1 MVTLVGR
8 YNAASCRQSVITCLF
23 NLRNP
28 SSTGSLHL
36 GHPELRTKMS
46 FLLAPFYLPVPLFSP
61 RFFSCLC
68 RGGRG
73 GGFSCGRH
81 SQSSPLLSS
90 PLGGQVMDDLGP
102 RRVLMQ
108 QRFHASRTLVKHGLA
123 AFFTHRPRTVAQ
135 AQDRCRFIYRR
146 VWRIIVFFF
155 FFLLSKEKEPR
166 QDP

>member
-1 MVTLVGR
+1 MR
-8 YNAASCRQSVITCLF
+8 APQSIL
-23 NLRNP
+23 
-28 SSTGSLHL
+28 SSS
-36 GHPELRTKMS
+36 
-46 FLLAPFYLPVPLFSP
+46 
-61 RFFSCLC
+61 
-68 RGGRG
+68 
-73 GGFSCGRH
+73 
-81 SQSSPLLSS
+81 LLSS

-102 RRVLMQ
+102 RRVLME
-108 QRFHASRTLVKHGLA
+108 QRFHASRALVKHGLA